1 MSQFFQ
7 SSESAPPPPSVA
19 TSYVENT
26 GTAVP
31 AANVLNVLGIN
42 GITTTGSGNTITIS
56 NTDIILTGTATTTD
70 GTTYVPFTASANIPL
85 TGASTSV
92 AIRANIVGMDVP
104 NGLAI
109 GGELIGCA
117 RNIAG
122 VITIVDVPDL
132 TRNNDVTLAAWTA
145 DLGSS
150 GTNVQV
156 QVRGVAGHTINWRV
170 IIDYVIA
177 P

>member
-1 MSQFFQ
+1 
-7 SSESAPPPPSVA
+7 
-19 TSYVENT
+19 
-26 GTAVP
+26 
-31 AANVLNVLGIN
+31 
-42 GITTTGSGNTITIS
+42 
-56 NTDIILTGTATTTD
+56 
-70 GTTYVPFTASANIPL
+70 
-85 TGASTSV
+85 
-92 AIRANIVGMDVP
+92 MDVP